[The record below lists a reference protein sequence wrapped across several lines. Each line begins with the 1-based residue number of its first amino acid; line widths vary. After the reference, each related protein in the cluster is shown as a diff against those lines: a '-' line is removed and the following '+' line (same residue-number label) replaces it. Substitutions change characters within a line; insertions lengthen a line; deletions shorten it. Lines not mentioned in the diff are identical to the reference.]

1 MRQPYRLVRARPEP
15 EFEISVDG
23 VPVPVVPG
31 QTVGAAM
38 HGAGIRSWR
47 TTRFGGRPR
56 GLFCGI
62 GVCFDCL
69 VTVNGSPSLRAC
81 LTEAR
86 PGDLVTTG
94 HDAGEGPNGDALLPG
109 EPSSG
114 GFLSDSD
121 APTHGASTPEAS
133 TSGASD
139 PGASD
144 PGASDP
150 GVPGPDAFGPG
161 TGGER

>member
-1 MRQPYRLVRARPEP
+1 MNQPYDLVRARPEP

-23 VPVPVVPG
+23 APVRVIPG
-31 QTVGAAM
+31 QTIGAAL

-47 TTRFGGRPR
+47 TTRIGARPR

-86 PGDLVTTG
+86 PGDRVSTG
-94 HDAGEGPNGDALLPG
+94 ARAGQD
-109 EPSSG
+109 
-114 GFLSDSD
+114 
-121 APTHGASTPEAS
+121 
-133 TSGASD
+133 
-139 PGASD
+139 
-144 PGASDP
+144 
-150 GVPGPDAFGPG
+150 GPG
-161 TGGER
+161 GRPGDGGGHGTDGGKTVNGR

>member
-1 MRQPYRLVRARPEP
+1 MRQPYHLVRARPEP
-15 EFEISVDG
+15 EFEIRVDD
-23 VPVPVVPG
+23 VSVPVVPG

-94 HDAGEGPNGDALLPG
+94 HDVSGDLRA
-109 EPSSG
+109 
-114 GFLSDSD
+114 D
-121 APTHGASTPEAS
+121 ASTPDAF
-133 TSGASD
+133 TSGESASAGSASD
-139 PGASD
+139 A
-144 PGASDP
+144 
-150 GVPGPDAFGPG
+150 
-161 TGGER
+161 GGER